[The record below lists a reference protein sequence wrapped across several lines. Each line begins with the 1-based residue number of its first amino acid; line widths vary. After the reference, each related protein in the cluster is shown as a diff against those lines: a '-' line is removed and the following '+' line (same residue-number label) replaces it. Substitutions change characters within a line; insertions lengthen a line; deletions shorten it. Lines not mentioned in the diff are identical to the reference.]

1 MYGKQQEVLSDQRNA
16 SSFML
21 ILRKLI
27 NLALYYRT
35 NLLTVLTALYCTL
48 QVDTS
53 TIPGEEVGLRLAHA
67 AGFLP
72 SSYLNDSDEGGT
84 DTDWRDRDIDELTQ
98 VRCDVM

>member
-1 MYGKQQEVLSDQRNA
+1 M
-16 SSFML
+16 
-21 ILRKLI
+21 
-27 NLALYYRT
+27 
-35 NLLTVLTALYCTL
+35 
-48 QVDTS
+48 DTS